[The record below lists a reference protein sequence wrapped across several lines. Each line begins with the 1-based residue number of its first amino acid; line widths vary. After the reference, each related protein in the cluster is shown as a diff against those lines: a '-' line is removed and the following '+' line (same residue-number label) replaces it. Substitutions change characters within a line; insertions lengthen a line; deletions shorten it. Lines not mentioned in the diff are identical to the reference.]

1 MEKLEHPLLI
11 VDWVNAL
18 FAPVFRALGLHVAIP
33 NYLVMS
39 GIIVLAFLV
48 AGLLLRS
55 RLSVENPSRV
65 QIVLEDLIM
74 AVVGILEQFLGS
86 RGREFLPIIGTL
98 GAFVLV
104 GNYMGLI
111 PGFMAPTSNINVTA
125 ACAVVAWVYYHLHG
139 IRTQGVVS
147 YFKHFM
153 GPSGVPL
160 VMVPIMLV
168 VELISHCSR
177 VLSLTLRLFGN
188 IFGEEL
194 VILILGLIVPYFV
207 PLPMML
213 LGLVTGALQAFIFVL
228 LPTIY
233 LQGAIMVDHHDD
245 GHAADGH
252 GAHGADAP
260 RAHAVAA

>member
-1 MEKLEHPLLI
+1 
-11 VDWVNAL
+11 
-18 FAPVFRALGLHVAIP
+18 
-33 NYLVMS
+33 
-39 GIIVLAFLV
+39 
-48 AGLLLRS
+48 
-55 RLSVENPSRV
+55 
-65 QIVLEDLIM
+65 M

-168 VELISHCSR
+168 VELISSTTSMISHCSR

>member
-18 FAPVFRALGLHVAIP
+18 VAPLFRALGWHVVIP
-33 NYLVMS
+33 NYLVMC
-39 GIIVLAFLV
+39 GIIVVAFLIL
-48 AGLLLRS
+48 GLLLRS
-55 RLSVENPSRV
+55 RLSVENPSRF
-65 QIVLEDLIM
+65 QIVLEDMVL

-125 ACAVVAWVYYHLHG
+125 ACAVVAWVYYHLNG

-153 GPSGVPL
+153 GPSGVPI

-194 VILILGLIVPYFV
+194 VILILGLIVPFFA
-207 PLPMML
+207 PLPMMA

-233 LQGAIMVDHHDD
+233 LQGAIMVDHHDGD
-245 GHAADGH
+245 HAAADGH
-252 GAHGADAP
+252 DAHAP
-260 RAHAVAA
+260 HGHAAAVAA